1 MILSCWL
8 VSNIGGDSYLFLLKL
23 SMQDTSIC
31 FLNAADIANKIR
43 KGEISAVQTMEAHLA
58 QIERIN
64 PQVNAIVTLVPEL
77 ALEEARK
84 ADEKQAKG
92 GNIGPLHGLPI
103 AHKDLVPTKGI
114 RTTFGSLVFQD
125 FIPEED
131 ALLVERLREGG
142 AIMLGKT
149 NTPEFGAGSQTF
161 NQVFGVTRNPYD
173 LSKTCGGSS
182 GGAAV
187 SVACRMLPIADG
199 SDLGGSLRNP
209 TNYCNVVGFRPSVG
223 RVPSWPNESGWN
235 SFDVDGPIA
244 RTVEDTAL
252 MLSVLAGPDSRSP
265 ICLPESG
272 SIFLKSLERN
282 LKGVRIAWSP
292 DLGGLPVDSL
302 VTETLEAQRHVFE
315 DLGCVVEEGFPD
327 FSDADE
333 IFKTFRA
340 WFYELKLASLL
351 PEHREKIKETV
362 IWNIESGMKLS
373 GPELGRAEVKRTA
386 LFHRVREFMQDYDFL
401 ALPVSQVPPF
411 PLEQEY
417 VSEINGLQMG
427 TYLDWM
433 RSCYFISVTG
443 QPAISVPCGFTA
455 EGLPVGLQL
464 VGPPQ
469 DDLGVLQLA
478 NAFEK
483 ATGFYK
489 KIPDLALAT

>member
-1 MILSCWL
+1 MH
-8 VSNIGGDSYLFLLKL
+8 
-23 SMQDTSIC
+23 DTSIC
-31 FLNAADIANKIR
+31 FLTAAEIAKKIR

-92 GNIGPLHGLPI
+92 GNIGPLHGLPV

-161 NQVFGVTRNPYD
+161 NRVFGVTRNPYD

-235 SFDVDGPIA
+235 SFAVDGPIA

-292 DLGGLPVDSL
+292 DLGGLPVDSR

-351 PEHREKIKETV
+351 PEHGEKIKETV

-411 PLEQEY
+411 PVEQEY

-464 VGPPQ
+464 VGRPQ
-469 DDLGVLQLA
+469 NDLGVLQLA

-489 KIPDLALAT
+489 TIPDLALAT

>member
-1 MILSCWL
+1 M
-8 VSNIGGDSYLFLLKL
+8 
-23 SMQDTSIC
+23 
-31 FLNAADIANKIR
+31 
-43 KGEISAVQTMEAHLA
+43 
-58 QIERIN
+58 
-64 PQVNAIVTLVPEL
+64 
-77 ALEEARK
+77 
-84 ADEKQAKG
+84 
-92 GNIGPLHGLPI
+92 
-103 AHKDLVPTKGI
+103 
-114 RTTFGSLVFQD
+114 
-125 FIPEED
+125 
-131 ALLVERLREGG
+131 LVERLREAG
-142 AIMLGKT
+142 AVMLGKT

-161 NQVFGVTRNPYD
+161 NRVFGVTRNPYD

-223 RVPSWPNESGWN
+223 RVPSWPNKSGWN

-292 DLGGLPVDSL
+292 DLGGLPVDSR

-315 DLGCVVEEGFPD
+315 DLGCVVEEGFSD
-327 FSDADE
+327 FLDADE
-333 IFKTFRA
+333 IFKTFRV

-351 PEHREKIKETV
+351 PEHGEKIKETV

-386 LFHRVREFMQDYDFL
+386 LFHKVREFMQDYDFL
-401 ALPVSQVPPF
+401 ALPVSQVPLF
-411 PLEQEY
+411 PQEQEY
-417 VSEINGLQMG
+417 VSEINGLQMR
-427 TYLDWM
+427 TYLDCM

-464 VGPPQ
+464 VGRPQ

-478 NAFEK
+478 NSFEK

-489 KIPDLALAT
+489 TIPDLALAT

>member
-1 MILSCWL
+1 M
-8 VSNIGGDSYLFLLKL
+8 
-23 SMQDTSIC
+23 T
-31 FLNAADIANKIR
+31 AAEIAKKIR

-64 PQVNAIVTLVPEL
+64 PQVNAIVTLVSEL

-92 GNIGPLHGLPI
+92 GNIGPLHGLPV
-103 AHKDLVPTKGI
+103 AHKDLVPTKGV
-114 RTTFGSLVFQD
+114 RTTFGSLVFED

-161 NQVFGVTRNPYD
+161 NRVFGVTRNPYD

-235 SFDVDGPIA
+235 SFAVDGPIA

-252 MLSVLAGPDSRSP
+252 MLSVLAGPDARSP

-272 SIFLKSLERN
+272 SIFRQSLERD

-292 DLGGLPVDSL
+292 DLGGLTVDSR

-315 DLGCVVEEGFPD
+315 DLGCITEEGFPD

-351 PEHREKIKETV
+351 PEHGEKIKETV

-401 ALPVSQVPPF
+401 ATCKSSTAVST
-411 PLEQEY
+411 
-417 VSEINGLQMG
+417 G
-427 TYLDWM
+427 TGICL
-433 RSCYFISVTG
+433 
-443 QPAISVPCGFTA
+443 
-455 EGLPVGLQL
+455 
-464 VGPPQ
+464 
-469 DDLGVLQLA
+469 
-478 NAFEK
+478 
-483 ATGFYK
+483 
-489 KIPDLALAT
+489 

>member
-1 MILSCWL
+1 MH
-8 VSNIGGDSYLFLLKL
+8 
-23 SMQDTSIC
+23 DTSIC
-31 FLNAADIANKIR
+31 FLTAAEIAKKIR

-92 GNIGPLHGLPI
+92 GNVGPLHGLPI

-161 NQVFGVTRNPYD
+161 NRVFGVTRNPYD

-235 SFDVDGPIA
+235 SFAVDGPIA

-272 SIFLKSLERN
+272 SIFRQSLERN

-292 DLGGLPVDSL
+292 DLGGLPVDSR

-315 DLGCVVEEGFPD
+315 DLGCIAEEGFPD

-351 PEHREKIKETV
+351 PEHGEKIKETV

-464 VGPPQ
+464 VGRPQ

-489 KIPDLALAT
+489 TIPDLALAT

>member
-1 MILSCWL
+1 MTDTALC
-8 VSNIGGDSYLFLLKL
+8 YLTATELAL
-23 SMQDTSIC
+23 
-31 FLNAADIANKIR
+31 KIR
-43 KGEISAVQTMEAHLA
+43 SGEISAVETMEAHLA
-58 QIERIN
+58 QIEKVN

-77 ALEEARK
+77 ALEQARK
-84 ADEKQAKG
+84 ADEKLAQG
-92 GNIGPLHGLPI
+92 GKLGPLHGLPV

-114 RTTFGSLVFQD
+114 RTTFGSPIFQD
-125 FIPEED
+125 FVPEED
-131 ALLVERLREGG
+131 ALLVERIRNAGG
-142 AIMLGKT
+142 ISLGKT

-161 NQVFGVTRNPYD
+161 NQVFGVTKNPYD

-187 SVACRMLPIADG
+187 SVACRMLPFADG

-209 TNYCNVVGFRPSVG
+209 TNFCNVVGFRPSVG

-235 SFDVDGPIA
+235 SFAVDGPIA

-252 MLSVLAGPDSRSP
+252 LLSVLAGPDARSP

-272 SIFLKSLERN
+272 AVFRQSLERN
-282 LKGVRIAWSP
+282 LKGIRIAWSP
-292 DLGGLPVDSL
+292 DLGELPVDSR
-302 VTETLEAQRHVFE
+302 VTETLEAQRNVFE
-315 DLGCVVEEGFPD
+315 DLGCIVEEGFPD

-340 WFYELKLASLL
+340 WFFELKLASLL
-351 PEHREKIKETV
+351 PEHREKMKETV

-386 LFHRVREFMQDYDFL
+386 LFHRVREFMKDYDFL

-411 PLEQEY
+411 PVEQEF
-417 VSEINGLQMG
+417 VSEINGMKME

-433 RSCYFISVTG
+433 RSCYYITVTG
-443 QPAISVPCGFTA
+443 QPAISVPSGFTDD
-455 EGLPVGLQL
+455 GLPVGLQL
-464 VGPPQ
+464 VGRPQ

-478 NAFEK
+478 YAFEK
-483 ATGFYK
+483 ATGFYNK
-489 KIPDLALAT
+489 VPNIALAD

>member
-1 MILSCWL
+1 MH
-8 VSNIGGDSYLFLLKL
+8 
-23 SMQDTSIC
+23 DTSIC
-31 FLNAADIANKIR
+31 FLNAAEIANKIR

-64 PQVNAIVTLVPEL
+64 PQVNAIVTLVPEQ

-131 ALLVERLREGG
+131 GLLVDRLREGG

-161 NQVFGVTRNPYD
+161 NRVFGVTRNPYD

-252 MLSVLAGPDSRSP
+252 MLSVLAGPDLRSP

-282 LKGVRIAWSP
+282 LKGVKIAWSP

-315 DLGCVVEEGFPD
+315 DLGCITEEGFPD

-351 PEHREKIKETV
+351 PEHGEKIKETV

-411 PLEQEY
+411 PVEQEY

-455 EGLPVGLQL
+455 EDLPVGLQL
-464 VGPPQ
+464 VGRPQ

-489 KIPDLALAT
+489 TIPDLALAR